1 MTGQAAEAPELQPE
15 LQPEP
20 RPEPEVDFEE
30 PVVRSD
36 ECLVVDVGGF
46 EGPLDLLL
54 KLARDQKVDLA
65 KISILAL
72 AEQYL
77 AFIEAARRLRIE
89 IAADYLVMAAWLA
102 YLKSRLLLP
111 EEEED
116 EGPSGEELA
125 AVLARRLKHLE
136 AIREAG
142 RRLMSFSRLGI
153 DVFPRGVTEPLSVST
168 TSVWDAKLYD
178 LLSAYGA
185 LRLRS
190 VASHVRV
197 AARRVLSLHDAR
209 ERLMRLIGTTTDWE
223 ALDSYLIEYLVHPE
237 MRTTAR
243 ASALSASLELVREG
257 EIELKQTEHFAP
269 LYVRRRVRDEIPLA
283 EVANG

>member
-1 MTGQAAEAPELQPE
+1 MSAEAAQATET
-15 LQPEP
+15 
-20 RPEPEVDFEE
+20 RPVDPFEEE
-30 PVVRSD
+30 PVAPAPD
-36 ECLVVDVGGF
+36 CLVVDVNGF

-54 KLARDQKVDLA
+54 ALARDQKVDLA

-77 AFIEAARRLRIE
+77 AFIEAARLLRIE

-111 EEEED
+111 EEEGED
-116 EGPSGEELA
+116 QPSGEELA
-125 AVLARRLKHLE
+125 AVLARRLRHLE

-142 RRLMSFSRLGI
+142 RRLMSSSRLGI
-153 DVFPRGVTEPLSVST
+153 DVFGRGMPEPTVVST
-168 TSVWDAKLYD
+168 ETVWDAKLYD

-185 LRLRS
+185 LRLRGI
-190 VASHVRV
+190 AHHVRV
-197 AARRVLSLHDAR
+197 GGRRVLSLQDAR
-209 ERLMRLIGTTTDWE
+209 ERLTKLIGSSSQWE
-223 ALDSYLIEYLVHPE
+223 MLDSYLLEYLVQPE
-237 MRTTAR
+237 MRSTAR

-257 EIELKQTEHFAP
+257 EVELKQERHFAP
-269 LYVRRRVRDEIPLA
+269 LYVRRRLRDEVPLA

>member
-1 MTGQAAEAPELQPE
+1 MSEPATATAEALPEGEPPE
-15 LQPEP
+15 TEAEFEDAPV
-20 RPEPEVDFEE
+20 RPD
-30 PVVRSD
+30 D
-36 ECLVVDVGGF
+36 CLMVDVAGF

-54 KLARDQKVDLA
+54 NLAREQKVDLS

-111 EEEED
+111 AEEED
-116 EGPSGEELA
+116 GGPSGEELA

-142 RRLMSFSRLGI
+142 RRLMSSSRVGI
-153 DVFPRGVTEPLSVST
+153 DVFQRGMPEPLSVNTST
-168 TSVWDAKLYD
+168 VWGTKLYD

-190 VASHVRV
+190 VAAHVKV
-197 AARRVLSLHDAR
+197 GGRRVITLQEAR
-209 ERLMRLIGTTTDWE
+209 ERLLRMIGAATQWE
-223 ALDSYLIEYLVHPE
+223 SLDSYLIEYLVHPDLQ
-237 MRTTAR
+237 RSAR

-257 EIELKQTEHFAP
+257 EVELKQDEHFTP
-269 LYVRRRVRDEIPLA
+269 LFVRRRLRENTELA